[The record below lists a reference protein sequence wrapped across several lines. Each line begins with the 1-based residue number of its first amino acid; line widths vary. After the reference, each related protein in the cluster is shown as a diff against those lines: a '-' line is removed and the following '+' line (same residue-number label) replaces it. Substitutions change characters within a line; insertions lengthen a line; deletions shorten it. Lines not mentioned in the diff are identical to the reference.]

1 MKTDVTKIIGYILI
15 SIALLVLINVT
26 ISIANNEG
34 INEGIHNFYEVGN
47 LPIFYGLM
55 AITGAI
61 LIKDKK

>member
-15 SIALLVLINVT
+15 SIALLILINVP
-26 ISIANNEG
+26 ISIAK
-34 INEGIHNFYEVGN
+34 NEGIHNFYEVGN

>member
-1 MKTDVTKIIGYILI
+1 MKTDVTKIIGYFLLSPALLILI
-15 SIALLVLINVT
+15 HEPIRL
-26 ISIANNEG
+26 ANNEG
-34 INEGIHNFYEVGN
+34 IHDLYEIGN